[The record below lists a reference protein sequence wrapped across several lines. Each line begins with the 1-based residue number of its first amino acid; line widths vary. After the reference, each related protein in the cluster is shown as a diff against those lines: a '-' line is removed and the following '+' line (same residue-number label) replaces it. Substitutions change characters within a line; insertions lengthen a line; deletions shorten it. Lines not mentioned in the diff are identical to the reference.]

1 MAKDPYTIETRSFRH
16 QMIDLAAVVATVTLI
31 FGVTYWIFGS

>member
-16 QMIDLAAVVATVTLI
+16 QMIDLGAVLAAVTLI
-31 FGVTYWIFGS
+31 LAVAYWIFRT

>member
-16 QMIDLAAVVATVTLI
+16 QMIDLGAVLATVTLI
-31 FGVTYWIFGS
+31 LAVAYWVFGS